1 MGKFD
6 GYLICT
12 DLDGTLLR
20 KDKSVSEENLQ
31 AIEFFKEEG
40 GRFTLITGRMPFYAS
55 DICNLIKPNAPFGC
69 SNGGGLF
76 DFQRGEY
83 IWKQPIDNNVLKLV
97 EYIDNMLPEVAIHV
111 STFYKAYFSKDNA
124 AMKRFRE
131 VSKIPDCV
139 CHYYDVNETIAKI
152 IFASDKEEEIMSLE
166 KMLKEHPMAD
176 NFSFIRSDKTLYEIL
191 PMGIGKGMAI
201 TKLREYYG
209 AGLKKIIAVGDY
221 NNDISM
227 FEAADVGIA
236 VSNACPEA
244 LAAADYVTVSNQE
257 HAIKSIVWDV
267 ENGKFI

>member
-1 MGKFD
+1 MGKFN

-20 KDKSVSEENLQ
+20 KDKSVSKENLD
-31 AIEFFKEEG
+31 AIEYFKEEG
-40 GRFTLITGRMPFYAS
+40 GKFTLITGRMPFYAT

-69 SNGGGLF
+69 SNGGGLY
-76 DFQRGEY
+76 DFEKGEY
-83 IWKQPIDNNVLKLV
+83 IWNQPIDREVLKLV
-97 EYIDNMLPEVAIHV
+97 EYVDNMLPEVGIHV
-111 STFYKAYFSKDNA
+111 STFFKAYFPKYND
-124 AMKRFRE
+124 AMIRFRT

-139 CHYYDVNETIAKI
+139 CHYNDVKEIIAKI
-152 IFASDKEEEIMSLE
+152 IFSSDIEEEIKTLE
-166 KMLKEHPMAD
+166 KILKEHPMAD
-176 NFSFIRSDKTLYEIL
+176 NFSFIRSDRTLFEIL
-191 PMGIGKGMAI
+191 PPGIGKGVAI

-209 AGLKKIIAVGDY
+209 ESVSKMIAVGDY

-257 HAIKSIVWDV
+257 HAIASIVSDIEGGV
-267 ENGKFI
+267 F